1 MVQVHA
7 YPHKMHVQSQFHN
20 KISGSELNFLFFP
33 PLYDRYSQVENAL
46 CTCYHICLT
55 LLNNT
60 FSAPNYPLK
69 RE

>member
-33 PLYDRYSQVENAL
+33 PLYDRYSQVENA
-46 CTCYHICLT
+46 YVYM
-55 LLNNT
+55 LLYIFNVVEQYFFCPPT
-60 FSAPNYPLK
+60 TP
-69 RE
+69 

>member
-33 PLYDRYSQVENAL
+33 PLYDRYSQVENA
-46 CTCYHICLT
+46 YVHVII
-55 LLNNT
+55 
-60 FSAPNYPLK
+60 YD
-69 RE
+69 